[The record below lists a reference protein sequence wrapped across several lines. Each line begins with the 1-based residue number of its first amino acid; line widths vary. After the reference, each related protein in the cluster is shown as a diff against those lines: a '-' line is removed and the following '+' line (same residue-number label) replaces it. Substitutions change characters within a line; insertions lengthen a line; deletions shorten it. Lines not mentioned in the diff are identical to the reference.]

1 MAFAGSSD
9 VTASVSGAG
18 ISQTWTDATRSGHEV
33 ATDLATSN
41 GRVVATISNVGN
53 VAFNWIGV
61 RFDLYAHGC
70 DASSDSAAE
79 ADGDVRPLTLGVAG
93 NAALCE
99 YGDIDKFNLVVP
111 RVMLLV
117 TTFYELVLVALHFA
131 NI

>member
-1 MAFAGSSD
+1 M
-9 VTASVSGAG
+9 
-18 ISQTWTDATRSGHEV
+18 
-33 ATDLATSN
+33 ATDLATSD

-53 VAFNWIGV
+53 AFNPVAFNWIGV

-117 TTFYELVLVALHFA
+117 TTFYELVLDALHFA